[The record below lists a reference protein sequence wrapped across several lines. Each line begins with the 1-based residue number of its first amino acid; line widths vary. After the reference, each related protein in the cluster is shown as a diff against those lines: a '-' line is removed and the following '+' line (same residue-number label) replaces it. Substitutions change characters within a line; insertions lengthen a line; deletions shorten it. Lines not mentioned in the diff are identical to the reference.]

1 MLLTHNIGKEPASA
15 EKHFVLGNEKSAR
28 AYGETMYYW
37 FTSDSSISPD
47 TFAGRPVL
55 NYLLAENLISA
66 WNSLETFT
74 KHFTK
79 SNAPDVENMSFD
91 GKDFP
96 VFKEYPQMNF
106 LHLLIFTAYRK
117 DKETYL
123 SLVQKYPKKQDW
135 EAALAKIEEIYF
147 GIRPVSNQPN
157 ILANLMSSL
166 FSGPPAATNQL
177 DLE

>member
-135 EAALAKIEEIYF
+135 EAVRYIYKKN
-147 GIRPVSNQPN
+147 VSFFHIYIY
-157 ILANLMSSL
+157 ILAFFLISKV
-166 FSGPPAATNQL
+166 FC
-177 DLE
+177 